1 MYFYL
6 SKNDITRYNVFRNIR
21 HKNRGNVMSKII
33 SVFIKFLNSI
43 NKFIWKIIIFLS
55 KFIKVDEISHLDN
68 KPDDVKYRL
77 FNVDDPAIIEPFIKI
92 EHKDWNQ
99 LVIDNNIK
107 PIKRRNGKT
116 ISIDVKCPCCG
127 APSDYLY
134 DNTGKGNQFEC
145 KVCSFIFSTNPNKDK
160 DVVLKCPH
168 CKYQLS
174 LIHKRDDF
182 DVYRCQNNNCP
193 FYLKNKNSLNPHDK
207 KLYKQNPTLIKLRYI
222 YRKFNIDLPKI
233 SQDYREFIKS
243 PIDLSRA
250 YSSQYI
256 IGLCLTYHVNYGL
269 SYRQTASILKD
280 VHEVYI
286 SYKTVENYCKAASS
300 IIHPVLEFYPYEL
313 SDTIAADETYIKILG
328 KTAYIFFWFDSIKK
342 IVTSYRVYEKRDSLS
357 SIKAAFSTLIKYD
370 NLPDSLKVISDGNPI
385 YNVAVQYWSQNGLPF
400 KLYQVIG
407 LTNQDDISKEYRS
420 EKQIIERFNRTL
432 KYYYR
437 PKGGFSSLDN
447 ANSYMVLFATY
458 NNFLRPNKA
467 LNWKTPV
474 ELDELNGISNM
485 PNKWIEL
492 LNLGYKYSDIY
503 I

>member
-1 MYFYL
+1 
-6 SKNDITRYNVFRNIR
+6 
-21 HKNRGNVMSKII
+21 MSKII

-43 NKFIWKIIIFLS
+43 NKFLWKIIIFLS
-55 KFIKVDEISHLDN
+55 KFIKVDETKHLDK

-77 FNVDDPAIIEPFIKI
+77 FNVDDPAIIEPFVKI
-92 EHKDWNQ
+92 EHKDWKQ
-99 LVIDNNIK
+99 LVKDNNIN
-107 PIKRRNGKT
+107 PIKRRNKN

-127 APSDYLY
+127 APKDYLY
-134 DNTGKGNQFEC
+134 DNNGKGKQFEC

-168 CKYQLS
+168 CHNALDHRVS
-174 LIHKRDDF
+174 REDF
-182 DVYRCQNNNCP
+182 DVYFCRNDNCP
-193 FYLKNKNSLNPHDK
+193 FYLKNKHSLNAHDRR
-207 KLYKQNPTLIKLRYI
+207 LYKENPTLIKLRYV
-222 YRKFNIDLPKI
+222 YRKFNIDIPTLQK
-233 SQDYREFIKS
+233 DYREFIKS

-250 YSSQYI
+250 YSSQYV

-280 VHEVYI
+280 IHEVYI

-300 IIHPVLEFYPYEL
+300 IIHPLLEFYPYDL

-328 KTAYIFFWFDSIKK
+328 KINYVFFWFDAIKK
-342 IVTSYRVYEKRDSLS
+342 IVTSYRVYNKRDSLS
-357 SIKAAFSTLIKYD
+357 SIKAAYSTLIKYD
-370 NLPDSLKVISDGNPI
+370 TLPKSLKVISDGNPI
-385 YNVAVQYWSQNGLPF
+385 YNVANQYWSQNGLPF
-400 KLYQVIG
+400 KLFQVIG

-420 EKQIIERFNRTL
+420 QKQIIERFNRTL

-447 ANSYMVLFATY
+447 ANSYMILFATY

-467 LNWKTPV
+467 LKWKTPV
-474 ELDELNGISNM
+474 ELTELNKISNM

-492 LNLGYKYSDIY
+492 LDLGYKYSNIY
-503 I
+503 A

>member
-1 MYFYL
+1 MTYTSIIIFE
-6 SKNDITRYNVFRNIR
+6 
-21 HKNRGNVMSKII
+21 HKQYRIEVYVMSKII
-33 SVFIKFLNSI
+33 SFIIKFLNRI

-55 KFIKVDEISHLDN
+55 KFIKVDEVNHLDD

-77 FNVDDPAIIEPFIKI
+77 FNVDEPAIIEPFVKI
-92 EHKDWNQ
+92 EHKDYKQ
-99 LVIDNNIK
+99 LIKGNNIK
-107 PIKRRNGKT
+107 PVKRRNGKT
-116 ISIDVKCPCCG
+116 ITIDVKCPCCG
-127 APSDYLY
+127 APKDYLY
-134 DNTGKGNQFEC
+134 DNTGMQNQFEC
-145 KVCSFIFSTNPNKDK
+145 KICSYIFSTNSNKNK

-168 CKYQLS
+168 CKHILDHRIS
-174 LIHKRDDF
+174 REDF
-182 DVYRCQNNNCP
+182 DVYFCRNDKCP
-193 FYLKNKNSLNPHDK
+193 FYLKNKSSLNVHDK
-207 KLYKQNPTLIKLRYI
+207 KLYQKHPEKIKLRYI
-222 YRKFNIDLPKI
+222 YRKFNIDIPTLQK
-233 SQDYREFIKS
+233 DYREFIKS
-243 PIDLSRA
+243 PIDLSKA

-300 IIHPVLEFYPYEL
+300 IIHPLLEFYPYDL
-313 SDTIAADETYIKILG
+313 SNTIAADETYIKILG
-328 KTAYIFFWFDSIKK
+328 KTAYIFFYFDSIKK

-357 SIKAAFSTLIKYD
+357 SIKAAYSTLIKYD
-370 NLPDSLKVISDGNPI
+370 TLPDSLKVISDGNPI

-400 KLYQVIG
+400 NLYQVIG
-407 LTNQDDISKEYRS
+407 LTNQDDISKIYRS

-447 ANSYMVLFATY
+447 ANSYMILFASY

-467 LNWKTPV
+467 LDWNTPV
-474 ELDELNGISNM
+474 QLNELNGISNM

-503 I
+503 C